1 MHEQMGLDMVNW
13 SGKGCRI
20 GKVRVHYKTKVT
32 YIYHVSNTRQI
43 YTRTSDIFSSMCRL
57 LPNFQAWL
65 TGNFNNG
72 SNKWVSGLQQMDLR
86 SPMFMF
92 TNSFSFSQRTTQKP
106 LKKRQVLMTPER
118 KVTLQGINGNFK
130 VGKER
135 TYRAV
140 IRQVVPLRKV
150 QSHLIKG
157 LKPLSSM
164 VGDAPVAA
172 PLHTSPLVFH

>member
-1 MHEQMGLDMVNW
+1 VKKDSTFIPENHKN
-13 SGKGCRI
+13 
-20 GKVRVHYKTKVT
+20 TK
-32 YIYHVSNTRQI
+32 
-43 YTRTSDIFSSMCRL
+43 
-57 LPNFQAWL
+57 
-65 TGNFNNG
+65 
-72 SNKWVSGLQQMDLR
+72 
-86 SPMFMF
+86 
-92 TNSFSFSQRTTQKP
+92 
-106 LKKRQVLMTPER
+106 
-118 KVTLQGINGNFK
+118 TLQGINGNFK

-157 LKPLSSM
+157 LKSLLSM